1 MIYQKLITV
10 VIGNRQFTV
19 APQNLV
25 ILILNIAFT
34 ICFRDIR
41 ENIVFLFIYELN
53 KVNSVECKNN
63 AAYILVSFRMVAIIF
78 WWYFLVVSVHNIDSE
93 K

>member
-10 VIGNRQFTV
+10 VIGNRQLMV
-19 APQNLV
+19 APQNPV

-34 ICFRDIR
+34 IYFRDIR
-41 ENIVFLFIYELN
+41 ESNVFF
-53 KVNSVECKNN
+53 
-63 AAYILVSFRMVAIIF
+63 
-78 WWYFLVVSVHNIDSE
+78 YFFMNL

>member
-1 MIYQKLITV
+1 MCFF
-10 VIGNRQFTV
+10 FT
-19 APQNLV
+19 
-25 ILILNIAFT
+25 F
-34 ICFRDIR
+34 
-41 ENIVFLFIYELN
+41 YELN

-63 AAYILVSFRMVAIIF
+63 AAYIVVSFRMVAIIF

>member
-25 ILILNIAFT
+25 ILILNIAFPYVLEILEKILFFYLFMNLT
-34 ICFRDIR
+34 KL
-41 ENIVFLFIYELN
+41 IV
-53 KVNSVECKNN
+53 
-63 AAYILVSFRMVAIIF
+63 
-78 WWYFLVVSVHNIDSE
+78 
-93 K
+93 